1 MRAIS
6 QTTFGGPEVLGIAEV
21 DQPQPLP
28 TEVLVRV
35 RAVGVNP
42 VDTSIRSGAW
52 PLLGDPPFVLG
63 WDISGVVEQTGAG
76 VTRFRPGDEVYG
88 MPYFPRA
95 VGAYAEFVVASSR
108 QLAYKPAR
116 LDHPHS
122 AALPLAGL
130 TAWQGLVDAAQLKRE
145 QRVLIHGGG
154 GGVGHLAVQIAKAR
168 GAHVTATVSRSKRD
182 FVRGLGADEVLDY
195 RAVDFASEVGDFD
208 VVLDLVGGDYGER
221 SLPTLRAGGVLV
233 TAADPMNRVLA
244 DKAAEAGV
252 RFAGIMV
259 EPDHVALES
268 LADLVDD
275 GRLSVHLDRTFAFDD
290 IAEAHRY
297 LESGHMTGKVVLLL
311 PWGHSR
317 EHPNPPAIGGR

>member
-1 MRAIS
+1 MRVIS
-6 QTTFGGPEVLGIAEV
+6 QQTFGGPDVLKVAEV
-21 DQPQPLP
+21 ERPQPLP

-63 WDISGVVEQTGAG
+63 WDISGVVEETGAG

-108 QLAYKPAR
+108 QLASKPAS
-116 LDHPHS
+116 LDHRHS

-130 TAWQGLVDAAQLKRE
+130 TAWQGLVDAAGLGE
-145 QRVLIHGGG
+145 GQRVLIHGGG

-168 GAHVTATVSRSKRD
+168 GAHVAATASRRKHD

-195 RAVDFASEVGDFD
+195 RAVDFATQVGDLD
-208 VVLDLVGGDYGER
+208 VVLDLVGGEYGER
-221 SLPTLRAGGVLV
+221 SLATMRAGGVLV
-233 TAADPMNRVLA
+233 TAADPMNRELA
-244 DKAAEAGV
+244 AKAEQAGV
-252 RFAGIMV
+252 HFAGIMV

-268 LADLVDD
+268 LAGLVDD
-275 GRLSVHLDRTFAFDD
+275 GRLRVHLERTFHFDD

-297 LESGHMTGKVVLLL
+297 VESGHMTGKVVLV
-311 PWGHSR
+311 P
-317 EHPNPPAIGGR
+317 

>member
-21 DQPQPLP
+21 EQPHPLP

-52 PLLGDPPFVLG
+52 PLLGAPPFVLG

-130 TAWQGLVDAAQLKRE
+130 TAWQGLVDAAQLKKE

-195 RAVDFASEVGDFD
+195 RAVDFASEVGDLD

-244 DKAAEAGV
+244 DKAGEAGV

-297 LESGHMTGKVVLLL
+297 VESGHMTGKVVLL
-311 PWGHSR
+311 P
-317 EHPNPPAIGGR
+317 

>member
-1 MRAIS
+1 VRAIS
-6 QTTFGGPEVLGIAEV
+6 QQTFGGPEVLGIAEV
-21 DQPQPLP
+21 ERPQPLP

-130 TAWQGLVDAAQLKRE
+130 TAWQGLVDAAQLE
-145 QRVLIHGGG
+145 DGQRLLIHGGG

-195 RAVDFASEVGDFD
+195 RAVDFASEVGDLD
-208 VVLDLVGGDYGER
+208 VVLDLVGGEYGER
-221 SLPTLRAGGVLV
+221 SLPTLHAGGVLV
-233 TAADPMNRVLA
+233 TAADPMNQRLA
-244 DKAAEAGV
+244 DKAGEAGV

-275 GRLSVHLDRTFAFDD
+275 GRLRVHLDRTFAFDD
-290 IAEAHRY
+290 IAKAHRHV
-297 LESGHMTGKVVLLL
+297 EGGHMTGKIVLL
-311 PWGHSR
+311 P
-317 EHPNPPAIGGR
+317 

>member
-6 QTTFGGPEVLGIAEV
+6 QQTFGGPEVLGIAEV
-21 DQPQPLP
+21 ERPQPLP

-63 WDISGVVEQTGAG
+63 WDISGVVEQTGPG

-88 MPYFPRA
+88 MPSFPRA
-95 VGAYAEFVVASSR
+95 VGAYAEFVVAPSR
-108 QLAYKPAR
+108 QLAHKPAL
-116 LDHPHS
+116 LDHRHS

-130 TAWQGLVDAAQLKRE
+130 TAWQGLVDAAQLAAG

-168 GAHVTATVSRSKRD
+168 GAHVTATVSRSKCD
-182 FVRGLGADEVLDY
+182 FVRGLGADEALDY
-195 RAVDFASEVGDFD
+195 RAVDFASHVGDLD
-208 VVLDLVGGDYGER
+208 LVLDLVGGDYGER
-221 SLPTLRAGGVLV
+221 SLPILRTGGVLV
-233 TAADPMNRVLA
+233 TAADPMNRLLA
-244 DKAAEAGV
+244 DKAGEAGI

-275 GRLSVHLDRTFAFDD
+275 GRLRVHLDRTFAFDD

-297 LESGHMTGKVVLLL
+297 VEGGHMTGKVVLL
-311 PWGHSR
+311 P
-317 EHPNPPAIGGR
+317 

>member
-6 QTTFGGPEVLGIAEV
+6 QQTFGGPEVLRIAEV
-21 DQPQPLP
+21 ERPQPLP
-28 TEVLVRV
+28 TEVLVSV

-63 WDISGVVEQTGAG
+63 WDISGVVEQTGPG

-88 MPYFPRA
+88 MPNFPRA

-108 QLAYKPAR
+108 QLARKPAR
-116 LDHPHS
+116 LDHRHA

-130 TAWQGLVDAAQLKRE
+130 TAWQGLVDAAQLE
-145 QRVLIHGGG
+145 EGQRVLIHGGG

-168 GAHVTATVSRSKRD
+168 GAHVTATVSSSKRD

-195 RAVDFASEVGDFD
+195 RAVDFASEVGDLD
-208 VVLDLVGGDYGER
+208 VVFDLVGGDYGER
-221 SLPTLRAGGVLV
+221 SLPTLRPGGVLV
-233 TAADPMNRVLA
+233 TPTDPMNQHLA
-244 DKAAEAGV
+244 DEAEEAGV
-252 RFAGIMV
+252 RFVGIMV

-275 GRLSVHLDRTFAFDD
+275 GRLRVHLERTFGFDEV
-290 IAEAHRY
+290 AEAHRH
-297 LESGHMTGKVVLLL
+297 LESGHMTGKVVLV
-311 PWGHSR
+311 R
-317 EHPNPPAIGGR
+317 